1 MVENPKTPKPLP
13 LPPGKT
19 LQAYPLGPVDGFVLS
34 RIDGVASSLEIV
46 SMTGLDEATVEASL
60 EKLAK
65 LGLVAYG
72 QPPPRPMSTP
82 PPGGGSRPAR
92 LPSPPGPVT
101 EISEVRDDGMPRPK
115 RALYDPA
122 ELDEDVDLE
131 RDHRQ
136 RVLDTFYQLGDLDH
150 YELLGVDR
158 AADKKAIKRAY
169 YERAG
174 IYHPDRFFRKRL
186 GSFKTKMEAVFSRVT
201 EAHDTLVDKDKRA
214 EYDVYLG
221 AQSAARGIEAEMNR
235 RLSSPGMKRSEPTV
249 AVPPASEP
257 AQRSSFPPER
267 ASGVHLSDQAR
278 RDALARR
285 LLGGRPSA
293 PPPAEEA
300 PKASADPDALRRH
313 YERKVSAIREH
324 MAKEH
329 VAHAEKS
336 VASKDWVAATSA
348 YRLALQVNPDDPELR
363 RALAEAQYEAN
374 QVLAEAYRKQASYE
388 EKSGKLEE
396 AARSWE
402 RVARALPDEPAAHG
416 SAALCLLRAGT
427 DLRNAAVL
435 AQRAIALDP
444 GAVKYRLV
452 LAEIYLTAGLTLNAK
467 RELEAAAR
475 LAPGDAS
482 IEALLKKA
490 AR

>member
-1 MVENPKTPKPLP
+1 
-13 LPPGKT
+13 
-19 LQAYPLGPVDGFVLS
+19 
-34 RIDGVASSLEIV
+34 
-46 SMTGLDEATVEASL
+46 MTGLDEATVEASL
-60 EKLAK
+60 GKLAK

-72 QPPPRPMSTP
+72 DPPPRTMSTP
-82 PPGGGSRPAR
+82 PPGGGARPAR
-92 LPSPPGPVT
+92 SPSVPPGPVT
-101 EISEVRDDGMPRPK
+101 EISEVQDDGMRRPK
-115 RALYDPA
+115 RALYDPS

-136 RVLDTFYQLGDLDH
+136 RVLDMFYKLGELDH

-174 IYHPDRFFRKRL
+174 LYHPDRFFRKRL
-186 GSFKTKMEAVFSRVT
+186 GSFKPKMEAVFSRVT

-221 AQSAARGIEAEMNR
+221 AQSAARDIEAEMNR

-249 AVPPASEP
+249 AVPPAPEP
-257 AQRSSFPPER
+257 AQPASFPPER
-267 ASGVHLSDQAR
+267 ASGVHVSDQAR

-285 LLGGRPSA
+285 LLGGRPS
-293 PPPAEEA
+293 PPPRAEEA

-329 VAHAEKS
+329 VAHAEKA

-348 YRLALQVNPDDPELR
+348 YRLALQVNPDDPELL

-388 EKSGKLEE
+388 EKCGKLEE

-402 RVARALPDEPAAHG
+402 RVARALPEEPAAHG
-416 SAALCLLRAGT
+416 RAALCLLKAGT
-427 DLRNAAVL
+427 DLRNAATL

-444 GAVKYRLV
+444 DAVKYRLV
-452 LAEIYLTAGLTLNAK
+452 LAEIYLAAGLTLNAK

-475 LAPGDAS
+475 LAPEDAN

-490 AR
+490 AK